1 MVLVQE
7 ALCGDLLRFMYRKY
21 GGRLPERVAVSLVL
35 LPLLSAL
42 SHLHSEVG
50 AWDSMDTWGARTS
63 SCRNQGSP
71 DCRHD
76 QQQPG
81 VS

>member
-35 LPLLSAL
+35 RPLLRAL
-42 SHLHSEVG
+42 DHLHSKVG
-50 AWDSMDTWGARTS
+50 VWRQHGHLGCSHGQLQKDR
-63 SCRNQGSP
+63 
-71 DCRHD
+71 
-76 QQQPG
+76 QPRLHT
-81 VS
+81 